1 MMSEGLRNDLQQW
14 QQFKQQAVSGEMRLE
29 EGIGA
34 DLAKACEDYRQKL
47 MDIKD
52 STEGLGRLAG
62 YGGLPSALAMQDKFQ
77 QKAVGGGGNSDDN
90 AVKRLEQHI
99 ELAELMRDTYLAA
112 IGKLQT
118 SDQDTGAQLTNTGE
132 GLR

>member
-1 MMSEGLRNDLQQW
+1 MSENVQNELQQW

-29 EGIGA
+29 EGVGEA
-34 DLAKACEDYRQKL
+34 LSAACEHYRQKL
-47 MDIKD
+47 QDLKVNAQNL
-52 STEGLGRLAG
+52 SRLSG
-62 YGGLPSALAMQDKFQ
+62 YGGLPSALAIRDKFQ
-77 QKAVGGGGNSDDN
+77 QKAVGGNENGDDN
-90 AVKRLEQHI
+90 AITRLEQHI

-118 SDQDTGAQLTNTGE
+118 TDHDTGTQLTNTGE

>member
-1 MMSEGLRNDLQQW
+1 MTKDVQNELQQW
-14 QQFKQQAVSGEMRLE
+14 QQFKQQAINGEMRLE
-29 EGIGA
+29 EGVGA
-34 DLAKACEDYRQKL
+34 DLAQACENYRLKL
-47 MDIKD
+47 QHQIVNARNL
-52 STEGLGRLAG
+52 SRLSG
-62 YGGLPSALAMQDKFQ
+62 FGGLPSALSIQDKFQ
-77 QKAVGGGGNSDDN
+77 RKAVGGGDNADDN

-118 SDQDTGAQLTNTGE
+118 TDHDTGTQLTNTGE

>member
-1 MMSEGLRNDLQQW
+1 MSEDVRNELQQW

-29 EGIGA
+29 EGIGEA
-34 DLAKACEDYRQKL
+34 LSTACEQYRQKL
-47 MDIKD
+47 QDLKD
-52 STEGLGRLAG
+52 NASTLAYLSG

-77 QKAVGGGGNSDDN
+77 QKAAGGSDNPDDN

-112 IGKLQT
+112 IGKLQAT
-118 SDQDTGAQLTNTGE
+118 DQDTGTQLTNTGE

>member
-1 MMSEGLRNDLQQW
+1 MSENLQNELQQW
-14 QQFKQQAVSGEMRLE
+14 QQFKQQAISGEMRLE

-34 DLAKACEDYRQKL
+34 DLAKACEGYRQKL
-47 MDIKD
+47 LDAKD
-52 STEGLGRLAG
+52 SDQRLGRLSG
-62 YGGLPSALAMQDKFQ
+62 YGGLPSALALQDKFQ
-77 QKAVGGGGNSDDN
+77 RKAVGGGDNADDN

-118 SDQDTGAQLTNTGE
+118 TDQDTGTQLANTGE